1 MPGDVPLLMATWLA
15 ALNRFCAKP
24 PSGDEAP
31 VAYAQ
36 LHLGFVHIHPFWDG
50 NGRMARLLAN
60 LPLLRSGH
68 LPVVIELK
76 DRKRYIEILAAYQT
90 QAGQLGGNTG
100 VWPNPG
106 LESAFVSFCQASYEA
121 TRALLSQARAQQ
133 ARRGPGI

>member
-1 MPGDVPLLMATWLA
+1 M
-15 ALNRFCAKP
+15 
-24 PSGDEAP
+24 
-31 VAYAQ
+31 
-36 LHLGFVHIHPFWDG
+36 
-50 NGRMARLLAN
+50 
-60 LPLLRSGH
+60 PLLRSGH